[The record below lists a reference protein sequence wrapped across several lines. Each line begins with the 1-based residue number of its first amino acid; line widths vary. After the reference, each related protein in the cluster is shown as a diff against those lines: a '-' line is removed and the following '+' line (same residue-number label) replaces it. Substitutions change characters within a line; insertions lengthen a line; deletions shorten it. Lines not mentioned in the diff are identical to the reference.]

1 MKQLSNYKRV
11 TGYLDKIFNLLNQNY
26 FSGELP
32 KAVITVQSTPKAY
45 GHFTCYDAWHCA
57 DTGFKEINIGAGTL
71 DRPIEN
77 VTATLLH
84 EMIHEYC
91 FIHQI
96 KDTSRGGSYHNKRF
110 KAEAEQR
117 GLQIDYDSRIG
128 WSITSPTE
136 DLLNFCIEN
145 DLTDIL
151 IARNDL
157 IGFNP
162 AITRGK
168 GTASTT
174 RRSSYRKH
182 ICPKCLSTART
193 TKDMKLICGEC
204 NEVMIMTD

>member
-96 KDTSRGGSYHNKRF
+96 KDTSRGGS
-110 KAEAEQR
+110 
-117 GLQIDYDSRIG
+117 
-128 WSITSPTE
+128 
-136 DLLNFCIEN
+136 
-145 DLTDIL
+145 
-151 IARNDL
+151 
-157 IGFNP
+157 
-162 AITRGK
+162 
-168 GTASTT
+168 
-174 RRSSYRKH
+174 
-182 ICPKCLSTART
+182 
-193 TKDMKLICGEC
+193 
-204 NEVMIMTD
+204 

>member
-1 MKQLSNYKRV
+1 MEQLSNYKRV

-145 DLTDIL
+145 GLTDIL

-182 ICPKCLSTART
+182 ICPRCLSTART

>member
-110 KAEAEQR
+110 KAEAERR